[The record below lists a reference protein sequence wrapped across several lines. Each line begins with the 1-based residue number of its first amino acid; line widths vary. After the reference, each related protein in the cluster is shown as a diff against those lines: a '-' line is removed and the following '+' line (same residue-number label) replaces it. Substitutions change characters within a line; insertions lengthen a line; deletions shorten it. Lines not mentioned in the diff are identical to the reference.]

1 MKKKSILKII
11 ALVMALSLMLTSAVF
26 AMPPGQYKKFLRNKH
41 NYNTAAEYMKRYEII
56 KGYGN
61 GNFGYV
67 DYVKRGDITVM
78 IVRAFKLST
87 TIEDFEE
94 SFPDVDIDSY
104 FYNAISVAKKFGIA
118 RGDGKFFNPNK
129 HVTVE
134 EAILL
139 IERSAAVANRNVT
152 IYDVDLRDLFDDA
165 ELDNSATRQDIALML
180 YYVLTG
186 EVYDDENEE
195 EIKSEDIVYEVEENN
210 YINFDSDDF
219 VKVFKEIRKD
229 KGESLEYVKFE
240 LPSVRYGKLY
250 YDYDVDEDY
259 NSMVTEST
267 RYYADNNDKKEI
279 SDVTF
284 VPKLNYFGSVKIEYE
299 AYTDEGDS
307 YIGLIIIN
315 VEEDEDYLNTIKY
328 TNTENTPVTFDEDDF
343 EEIFEEVTDED
354 MEYVKFTLPSY
365 KTGTLW
371 YDNDND
377 EVKVD
382 KNEKY
387 EVDEIDEITFVP
399 YKNYSGTV
407 VIKYKAYDEDDKV
420 YTGEISIEV
429 QDDYVIDTIE
439 LKTDEDKEISFDFNY
454 KLEKSVEED
463 IYDNFEYVI
472 FEIPKREDGRVYIE
486 NDDEYELVEEDKKYR
501 LYDIDELTFVPK
513 DDGVVNIDYLILD
526 DDKEEYEGTIKITVE

>member
-328 TNTENTPVTFDEDDF
+328 TTTENTPVTFDEDDF

-387 EVDEIDEITFVP
+387 EVDKIDEITFVP

-429 QDDYVIDTIE
+429 KDDYVIDTIE
-439 LKTDEDKEISFDFNY
+439 LKTDEDKEISFDFDY

-463 IYDNFEYVI
+463 IYDDFEYVI

-486 NDDEYELVEEDKKYR
+486 YDDEYELVEEDKKYR

-526 DDKEEYEGTIKITVE
+526 DDKEEYGGTIEITVE